1 MKKKMFRLMLIAL
14 IAVLCFSTVILAAC
28 NKDGDDK
35 DKDDTPK
42 PQSVSTTTMMQE
54 IINNLKGSYNLG
66 ASFGADVEAAFVID
80 DKTSAN
86 KDVAYKLNVKGNV
99 DGSTNYKETDTNFVI
114 EFTKEYGETVEVL
127 FGIAYEVID
136 DQPYFFINLFNSEYR
151 KINGYSLASLYALT
165 QKGEAS
171 TQVSVGGINLDVDT
185 LLPILSAVLFGSKGT
200 VFNNAYT
207 FNFNLYNV
215 YSAIMGYKSAI
226 LGALSELADIT
237 EEDVNA
243 MVEQYLGDLYY
254 ENAKGDKLYVT
265 DLDSLGNFLR
275 RGMAFN
281 GMLVFNFNEQKV
293 FQSANISFD
302 YSLRGED
309 KANYTFSVDKAF
321 VGATETAI
329 DTFKDFNNR
338 ISAEDRASAQAV
350 NILNFSL
357 NGTATGYDANGNV
370 AHNYTI
376 EVQSDIDAF
385 ALLGLINNTSKEN
398 ILSVLKSLGYLHLE
412 INEVFENK
420 DPLNIIALHSK
431 FEEGF
436 AVVNVNAY
444 KAVLYQVGL
453 GGVYDFDA
461 LIDVIG
467 MLGEGNDD
475 GGSGEGGDGEESK
488 IDFNKIIDTVKDV
501 IGFFTFDNIGENG
514 VTVELKDL
522 VYMICGMVGIDT
534 SDSITGMGLD
544 AIIGSNS
551 MNIKLSTPT
560 FGTCT
565 TVETDTLVCGIRAA
579 SALSAGKNDFIKE
592 IKSLDGFSGKMLQ
605 GEGNFVKFSSDLQ
618 FDKAFPITGINLKGE
633 QVTTSGF
640 VMGAKGLDINK
651 PGKQNVTLY
660 IAIANDMLDFARA
673 GFSFGDLIPLSGA
686 LKFETEIEVIAFN
699 KDAEVSVTNIKTD
712 EQKDIVG
719 NKKVFDL
726 IRVKSSVATDIVIG
740 NIGTYKVD
748 LSMIKLFDKEA
759 DGKDVTAD
767 VIDEDGKFTKAGT
780 YYAKIMFGGYTANAC
795 KISVENAYAV
805 RADGKEEQSEIALG
819 GTWNF
824 DEYKVFAVG
833 ADGKATEVTMTPQ
846 YKVSLTYP
854 LDQIFDIDNG
864 VYTLKKNLDWVGK
877 NFTISFANVN
887 TPAGQK
893 KTVNVDIPITSN
905 YSFSKYSTLYFG
917 NSINGAASVTIDGV
931 EYKVVVD
938 ANGKWSA
945 VAQNGTKKDVTMTM
959 TWGSTTGDAVTFNE
973 NGYISNYPNAS
984 KAGSRYTR
992 IYYSFDIDGYYYNG
1006 NFNAYELYASNK
1018 TSGVTANET
1027 TLNGFISYVDRIGY
1041 VDPATG
1047 EPAKL
1052 EFKYGANGYAI
1063 YAKDTDTKVY
1073 DVNVTVMLNNEEV
1086 QLVDGKFSAAG
1097 KYRVTYSLTI
1107 NGAAQNFFH
1116 DVTVK

>member
-28 NKDGDDK
+28 NNDGDDK
-35 DKDDTPK
+35 DKGETPK
-42 PQSVSTTTMMQE
+42 PQTVSTTTMMQE

-99 DGSTNYKETDTNFVI
+99 DGGKNYKETDTNFVI

-127 FGIAYEVID
+127 FGIAYEVIND
-136 DQPYFFINLFNSEYR
+136 EPYFFINLFNGDYR

-171 TQVSVGGINLDVDT
+171 TQISVGGLEINADT
-185 LLPILSAVLFGSKGT
+185 ILPIISLILFGKDGT
-200 VFNNAYT
+200 VFNNTYT

-215 YSAIMGYKSAI
+215 YNEIMTYKGAI
-226 LGALSELADIT
+226 LGALSELAGIT
-237 EEDVNA
+237 EDDVNA
-243 MVEQYLGDLYY
+243 MIEQYLGDLYY
-254 ENAKGDKLYVT
+254 ENAKGDKFYVT

-275 RGMAFN
+275 RGMAFK
-281 GMLVFNFNEQKV
+281 GTLEFNFNEQKV

-357 NGTATGYDANGNV
+357 KGTATGYDENGNV

-385 ALLGLINNTSKEN
+385 ALLNLINNTSKEN
-398 ILSVLKSLGYLHLE
+398 ILSVLKSLGYFHLE

-420 DPLNIIALHSK
+420 DPVNVIALHSK
-431 FEEGF
+431 FDEGF

-453 GGVYDFDA
+453 GGVYNFDA

-475 GGSGEGGDGEESK
+475 GGSGEENK
-488 IDFNKIIDTVKDV
+488 IDFNKIINTVKDV
-501 IGFFTFDNIGENG
+501 IGFFTFDNINENG
-514 VTVELKDL
+514 VTVELKNL
-522 VYMICGMVGIDT
+522 VYMICDMVGIDT
-534 SDSITGMGLD
+534 SDSMTSLGLG
-544 AIIGSNS
+544 AIIGSDS

-565 TVETDTLVCGIRAA
+565 AVETDTLVCGIRAA

-633 QVTTSGF
+633 EVITSGF
-640 VMGAKGLDINK
+640 IMGAKGLDINK

-699 KDAEVSVTNIKTD
+699 KDAEVSVTNIKEV

-726 IRVKSSVATDIVIG
+726 IRVDPKGATNITIA
-740 NIGTYKVD
+740 NIGTYTVD
-748 LSMIKLFDKEA
+748 MSMIKLFDKEI

-767 VIDEDGKFTKAGT
+767 VIDADGKFTKAGT

-824 DEYKVFAVG
+824 GEYKVYAVG
-833 ADGKATEVTMTPQ
+833 ADGKATEVSMDPK
-846 YKVSLTYP
+846 YKVSRTYP

-877 NFTISFANVN
+877 KFTISFANVN

-893 KTVNVDIPITSN
+893 KTVNIDIPITSN
-905 YSFSKYSTLYFG
+905 YSFNKYSTLYFG
-917 NSINGAASVTIDGV
+917 NSINGGASVTIDGV
-931 EYKVVVD
+931 EYKIVVD

-945 VAQNGTKKDVTMTM
+945 VAENGTKKDVTMSM
-959 TWGSTTGDAVTFNE
+959 TWGSATGDAVKFNE
-973 NGYISNYPNAS
+973 NGYITNYPNVN
-984 KAGSRYTR
+984 KAGSRYTS
-992 IYYSFDIDGYYYNG
+992 IYYSFNVDGYYYDG
-1006 NFNAYELYASNK
+1006 SFSAYELYANNK
-1018 TSGVTANET
+1018 TSGVTANDT
-1027 TLNGFISYVDRIGY
+1027 RLDGFISNVFALPY
-1041 VDPATG
+1041 VDPETG
-1047 EPAKL
+1047 DALKL
-1052 EFKYGANGYAI
+1052 EFKYGAEGYAI
-1063 YAKDTDTKVY
+1063 YVRGTDTKVY
-1073 DVNVTVMLNNEEV
+1073 DVNVTVTLNDEEV
-1086 QLVDGKFSAAG
+1086 KLVDGKFSAAG

-1107 NGAAQNFFH
+1107 NGNAQNFFH